1 MQKERDRELELI
13 ERHELGATLLVQVR
27 EGAGAGAI
35 AVETGK
41 GERF

>member
-13 ERHELGATLLVQVR
+13 ERHELGASLLVQVR
-27 EGAGAGAI
+27 EGAGAGAM
-35 AVETGK
+35 AADMGK